1 MTRRIAWAFVVLAAG
16 AAGTADAQLARNEPI
31 RQSTLTTQKQS
42 SCAPI
47 VMGTKT
53 PSDADRRRA
62 RDLAARG
69 QQAAILGDST
79 TALSS
84 LRQAAA
90 LDPTNPDFAYQL
102 GRVYEQSKS
111 GANAAA
117 EYCRFLVLAPNAL
130 EATEVRDRI
139 ITIIPPRT
147 DPTAAAAQ
155 REFQLGTAAYDAGRF
170 LEAEQRFSG
179 ALKGDSTW
187 ADAYYD
193 RALVRLALAQRANAL
208 NDFESYLRFKPEASD
223 RLQVVARIET
233 LRRAQLSQSQAL
245 VFGLVVPGGGQMY
258 TRRPGR
264 GVVLFGLSAAALGFG
279 AKGQTK
285 TTTVEQTG
293 TDPFG
298 HRYTFTTSRTTTE
311 HPYLAPGILA
321 AGGIALVSAIEAF
334 HYAGRV
340 NTGAE
345 RLSFYI
351 APGPDRLV
359 ARIELR

>member
-1 MTRRIAWAFVVLAAG
+1 MMRRIAWALVVLAAG
-16 AAGTADAQLARNEPI
+16 VAGAQSTRKEPI
-31 RQSTLTTQKQS
+31 RQSTLATRTQS

-47 VMGTKT
+47 VMGSKA

-79 TALSS
+79 TALNS

-90 LDPTNPDFAYQL
+90 LDPTNADFAYQL

-130 EATEVRDRI
+130 EAAEVRDRI
-139 ITIIPPRT
+139 ITIIPPRA
-147 DPTAAAAQ
+147 DPTIAAAQ
-155 REFQLGTAAYDAGRF
+155 REFQLGTSAYDAGRF
-170 LEAEQRFSG
+170 LEAEQHFSG
-179 ALKGDSTW
+179 ALKADSTW

-193 RALVRLALAQRANAL
+193 RAVVRLALAQRVNAL
-208 NDFESYLRFKPEASD
+208 NDFERYLRFKPEASD

-264 GVVLFGLSAAALGFG
+264 GVVLFGLSAGALGFG

>member
-1 MTRRIAWAFVVLAAG
+1 MTRRILFALALIV
-16 AAGTADAQLARNEPI
+16 AGTADAQLARKEPI
-31 RQSTLTTQKQS
+31 RQSTLTRRTQS

-47 VMGTKT
+47 VMGSKT

-69 QQAAILGDST
+69 QQAAILGDSVA
-79 TALSS
+79 ALNS

-90 LDPTNPDFAYQL
+90 LDPTNADFAYQL

-130 EATEVRDRI
+130 EASEVRDRI

-147 DPTAAAAQ
+147 DPTVAAAQ
-155 REFQLGTAAYDAGRF
+155 REFQLGTSAYDAGRF
-170 LEAEQRFSG
+170 LEAELHFTG

-193 RALVRLALAQRANAL
+193 RALVRLALAQRANAMT
-208 NDFESYLRFKPEASD
+208 DFESYLRFKPEATD

-233 LRRAQLSQSQAL
+233 LRRAQLSQTQAL
-245 VFGLVVPGGGQMY
+245 VLGLVVPGGGQMY

-264 GVVLFGLSAAALGFG
+264 GALLFSLSAVALGVG
-279 AKGQTK
+279 AKGQNK
-285 TTTVEQTG
+285 TTTIEQTG

-298 HRYTFTTSRTTTE
+298 HKYTFTTTKATTE
-311 HPYLAPGILA
+311 HPYLAPGIIA
-321 AGGIALVSAIEAF
+321 AGGIAIVSAIEAF

-340 NTGAE
+340 NTGDE
-345 RLSFYI
+345 RLSFFI
-351 APGPDRLV
+351 APGPAGLL
-359 ARIELR
+359 ARVEIR

>member
-1 MTRRIAWAFVVLAAG
+1 VTRRFALAIALAAAGSAG
-16 AAGTADAQLARNEPI
+16 AQSARREPI
-31 RQSTLTTQKQS
+31 RQSTLTMRTQS

-47 VMGTKT
+47 VMGGKA
-53 PSDADRRRA
+53 PSDADRRKA

-79 TALSS
+79 TALNS
-84 LRQAAA
+84 LRQAVT
-90 LDPTNPDFAYQL
+90 LDPTNADFAYQL

-139 ITIIPPRT
+139 LAIIPPRA
-147 DPTAAAAQ
+147 DPAVAAAQ

-170 LEAEQRFSG
+170 LEAELHFSG

-193 RALVRLALAQRANAL
+193 RALVRLALAQRENATA
-208 NDFESYLRFKPEASD
+208 DFESYLRFKPEASD
-223 RLQVVARIET
+223 RLQVVARIER
-233 LRRAQLSQSQAL
+233 LRHAQLSQSQAL
-245 VFGLVVPGGGQMY
+245 VFGLFVPGGGQMY
-258 TRRPGR
+258 TRRPVKGAM
-264 GVVLFGLSAAALGFG
+264 LFGAAAVALGVA
-279 AKGQTK
+279 AKSRTK
-285 TTTVEQTG
+285 TTLVQETG

-298 HRYTFTTSRTTTE
+298 HKYTFTTPHSTTE

-321 AGGIALVSAIEAF
+321 AGGIALASAIEAF

-340 NTGAE
+340 NSGSE
-345 RLSFYI
+345 RLSLYLTPEAGRF
-351 APGPDRLV
+351 V
-359 ARIELR
+359 ARVEFR